1 MNNIKLPKCK
11 LAADDAEMRHRCEN
25 LRKRLL
31 GIDDIVSNGEK
42 KHRIKKTEKPPR
54 ENGTK
59 KHGVQVEVVDE
70 NGNKLFVSDVVDLKQ
85 LQSLLISHIKLLVDD
100 DEIGLSEIEEIFEKN
115 NTSRC
120 WKINAVCDWLCA
132 LIRVISCFY
141 TNSICLTYRH
151 EKKPSQSDS
160 IKTIKYLM
168 SPTLWGE
175 RVKVKIGMNTIK
187 AKDLGAFL
195 VENSSSIHICLTNE
209 TGGHLGDSY
218 VVLQE
223 VEKYLEN
230 LRKRHLLPSS
240 DYSGWKFGCI
250 YS

>member
-1 MNNIKLPKCK
+1 MDT
-11 LAADDAEMRHRCEN
+11 DDEMLRHKREK
-25 LRKRLL
+25 LRKLL
-31 GIDDIVSNGEK
+31 LDM
-42 KHRIKKTEKPPR
+42 
-54 ENGTK
+54 
-59 KHGVQVEVVDE
+59 
-70 NGNKLFVSDVVDLKQ
+70 
-85 LQSLLISHIKLLVDD
+85 
-100 DEIGLSEIEEIFEKN
+100 
-115 NTSRC
+115 
-120 WKINAVCDWLCA
+120 
-132 LIRVISCFY
+132 
-141 TNSICLTYRH
+141 
-151 EKKPSQSDS
+151 DS
-160 IKTIKYLM
+160 